1 MCACSRAQQ
10 QLTSGGGS
18 WSIRCAC
25 VREREERRQGQQ
37 LPRGHTTEQ
46 HCSVACG
53 IDARWRQSSRWRQLV
68 DPMRARFLLQKQ
80 KAVIEF
86 WRQIQLDALKITV
99 LGWKTTFAPLFG
111 PRGVKSNSLVQI
123 TTIVALGFASCHKK
137 SDLHSRITF
146 LPSQCQLSGQK

>member
-1 MCACSRAQQ
+1 
-10 QLTSGGGS
+10 
-18 WSIRCAC
+18 

-37 LPRGHTTEQ
+37 LPRGHTPQ
-46 HCSVACG
+46 NSAVLWRGG
-53 IDARWRQSSRWRQLV
+53 IDARRRQSSRWRQLV

-123 TTIVALGFASCHKK
+123 TFIVALGFASCHKK
-137 SDLHSRITF
+137 SDLHLRITF